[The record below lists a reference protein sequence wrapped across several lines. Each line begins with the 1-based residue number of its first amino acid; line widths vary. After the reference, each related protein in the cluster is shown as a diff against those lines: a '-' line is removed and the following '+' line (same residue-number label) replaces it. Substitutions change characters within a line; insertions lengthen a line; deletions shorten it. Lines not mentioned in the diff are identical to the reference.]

1 MTKTD
6 SYKPI
11 GITHSAS
18 RTVLLALSHAL
29 LFLLALPPFSWWPL
43 AFLALLPLV
52 WLAQGARSSARA
64 IVIVFV
70 VQCGLWLWLGQWLI
84 PVTMAGYPFF
94 AMYLAIYATLFV
106 WIIRRCLRTRI
117 FARIPMTFLVPVIWI
132 GLECLRGKVV
142 FHGYGWYFIAH
153 PLIEFPVYAQSA
165 DLLGSYFVGGLA
177 AMISGLGI
185 DCLNTRLG
193 TTKRHTLAMTAMI
206 TLLLQ
211 LANVGY
217 GWWRISQTDSLSP
230 GPAILVIQTNLPQDN
245 KTGWT
250 TSDQERDVPVFFE
263 MTKTSLAET
272 QRGAD
277 LIVWPETMVPGVGL
291 EPQTRLFLQQT
302 YGSRSAYLVK
312 WGEQLVALSR
322 ELQTPILAGSG
333 VWVDVS
339 VGEDGFPDPR
349 HEYNSAYLIQ
359 GEEPFQRYDKY
370 LLTPFG
376 ETMPYVSAWPWLEEK
391 LLAIGAEGMTL
402 SLSASEQIQR
412 LNLKWEG
419 RTIRLGTPICFEL
432 TATEVCRQ
440 MAWDSGSKQIDIFIN
455 LSNDGWFT
463 FYDPGREQHLQI
475 ARYRCIE
482 NRLPMIRAA
491 NTGLSVSID
500 STGKVV
506 GKVGE
511 GRYGTGQQTGTLLAE
526 VTLDRRETLYGSLG
540 DLWAWGCLG
549 GLVFLLTLT
558 WITSDTKVEHDDASK
573 KENDDV
579 AGGDSGTA
587 SDRLSGGA

>member
-1 MTKTD
+1 M
-6 SYKPI
+6 PI

-18 RTVLLALSHAL
+18 RTILLALTHAL

-52 WLAQGARSSARA
+52 WLARGAGSSTRA

-84 PVTMAGYPFF
+84 PVTVAGYPLF

-106 WIIRRCLRTRI
+106 WIMRRCLRTRI
-117 FARIPMTFLVPVIWI
+117 LVRIPMTFLVPVIWI
-132 GLECLRGKVV
+132 GLECIRGKVV
-142 FHGYGWYFIAH
+142 FHGYGWYFLAH

-185 DCLNTRLG
+185 DCLNTRFG
-193 TTKRHTLAMTAMI
+193 TMKRQTLIMTVTI
-206 TLLLQ
+206 TLVLQ
-211 LANVGY
+211 VANIGY
-217 GWWRISQTDSLSP
+217 GMWRMSQTDSLSP

-250 TSDQERDVPVFFE
+250 TSDQERDVPVFLE
-263 MTKTSLAET
+263 MTRSSLAET
-272 QRGAD
+272 RRGAD

-291 EPQTRLFLQQT
+291 EDRTRLFLQQT
-302 YGSRSAYLVK
+302 YGSRADYLVK

-339 VGEDGFPDPR
+339 VGEDGFPVAQ

-359 GEEPFQRYDKY
+359 GDEPFQRYDKY

-391 LLAIGAEGMTL
+391 FLAIGAEGMTFG
-402 SLSASEQIQR
+402 LSASEQIRR
-412 LNLKWEG
+412 LNLQWEG

-432 TATEVCRQ
+432 TSTDVCRQ
-440 MAWDSGSKQIDIFIN
+440 MAWGSGGKQIDIFVN

-482 NRLPMIRAA
+482 NRTPMIRAA

-511 GRYGTGQQTGTLLAE
+511 GRYGTGQQTGTMLAE
-526 VTLDRRETLYGSLG
+526 VTLDRRNTLYGSLG
-540 DLWAWGCLG
+540 DIWAWGCLG
-549 GLVFLLTLT
+549 GLVLLLTLT
-558 WITSDTKVEHDDASK
+558 WITSDTKVAHDDGSK
-573 KENDDV
+573 KKNDDV